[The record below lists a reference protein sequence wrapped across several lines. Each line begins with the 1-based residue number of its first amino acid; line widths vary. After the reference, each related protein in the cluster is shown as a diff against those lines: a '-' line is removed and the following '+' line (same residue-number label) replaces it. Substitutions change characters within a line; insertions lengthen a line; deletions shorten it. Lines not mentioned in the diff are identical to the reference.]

1 MIKDLFA
8 KPIDRD
14 IKGVIKVGQDD
25 SSNVRQELEE
35 YVVTRELQKHF
46 AEFFASY
53 KRGIL
58 GTTDKMGVWI
68 SGFFGSGK
76 SHFLKILSYLLANKN
91 VDGKAAIDYF
101 IDDQKIIDN
110 ITLHILTPNS
120 DEAADEP
127 TMRMLSGQ
135 SRCVLVVL
143 PNDRTFLDEIRSAL
157 KIEKF
162 IRFDAANAVTKFEQ
176 IKEAKKVEMRER
188 SASARLFLTEAMR
201 EAAIYVNGDRAQS
214 SAKEISSRINDALG
228 KLVAGVYH
236 KLPYEKLR
244 GDLIAYNTFA
254 NMVHLGRGIFG
265 SDFGTTAFVITKCH
279 ISGYKGKYR
288 RLFEKQSAVDSVET
302 KEKCF
307 LEGKGEYI
315 ADQSNFSK
323 IPGSPIAY
331 WAGENF
337 ISVFEKGVL
346 IGNIFPVKKGMDT
359 SDNDRF
365 LRFWYEISSKKFSF
379 GHLASN
385 CKWYP
390 YDKGGNFRRWYGNK
404 EYIVNYENMTTVF
417 FGKAEMRKP
426 AQ

>member
-236 KLPYEKLR
+236 KLPYIDTAMGENDIRKLFREQNQQLTLNPGAAAANELALRDVNDYIASNTARHLKTSMKSILDRFTKAPYGFIEADVQWLVARLFKSGDIALYVNNEAITLHTKTEDELLRCLTRKEYNEKLMAEKR
-244 GDLIAYNTFA
+244 VKA
-254 NMVHLGRGIFG
+254 N
-265 SDFGTTAFVITKCH
+265 
-279 ISGYKGKYR
+279 
-288 RLFEKQSAVDSVET
+288 EKQKKAVREV
-302 KEKCF
+302 
-307 LEGKGEYI
+307 
-315 ADQSNFSK
+315 
-323 IPGSPIAY
+323 
-331 WAGENF
+331 
-337 ISVFEKGVL
+337 ISLPVL
-346 IGNIFPVKKGMDT
+346 P
-359 SDNDRF
+359 
-365 LRFWYEISSKKFSF
+365 
-379 GHLASN
+379 
-385 CKWYP
+385 
-390 YDKGGNFRRWYGNK
+390 
-404 EYIVNYENMTTVF
+404 
-417 FGKAEMRKP
+417 
-426 AQ
+426 

>member
-236 KLPYEKLR
+236 KLPYIDTAMGENDIRKLFR
-244 GDLIAYNTFA
+244 EQNQQLTLNPGAAAA
-254 NMVHLGRGIFG
+254 NELALRDVN
-265 SDFGTTAFVITKCH
+265 D
-279 ISGYKGKYR
+279 
-288 RLFEKQSAVDSVET
+288 
-302 KEKCF
+302 
-307 LEGKGEYI
+307 YI
-315 ADQSNFSK
+315 ASNTARHLKTSMKSILDRFTKAPYRGFRRSFRFV
-323 IPGSPIAY
+323 STAAY
-331 WAGENF
+331 LKNAH
-337 ISVFEKGVL
+337 KGVR
-346 IGNIFPVKKGMDT
+346 I
-359 SDNDRF
+359 
-365 LRFWYEISSKKFSF
+365 
-379 GHLASN
+379 
-385 CKWYP
+385 
-390 YDKGGNFRRWYGNK
+390 
-404 EYIVNYENMTTVF
+404 
-417 FGKAEMRKP
+417 
-426 AQ
+426 